1 MDNER
6 HWFLGKQS
14 YSNWNTKQVHESGLI
29 MRAKEN
35 VQYEKAILPFKML
48 LDFLSQKPTHP
59 S

>member
-1 MDNER
+1 
-6 HWFLGKQS
+6 
-14 YSNWNTKQVHESGLI
+14 